1 MSILNW
7 IRGFWKNEPVSIRN
21 DLKIHIKSNNRSRIK
36 NQSLIEALNDAKDNI
51 ETQSND
57 AEFKKLSILA
67 RERKWESIS
76 SLKSNI
82 VFDLCDDAK
91 HLYLISGNMH
101 CKCCYATIKI
111 GCSTDICRVHR
122 LTTFH
127 E

>member
-57 AEFKKLSILA
+57 AEFKKLYNYI
-67 RERKWESIS
+67 
-76 SLKSNI
+76 
-82 VFDLCDDAK
+82 
-91 HLYLISGNMH
+91 H
-101 CKCCYATIKI
+101 
-111 GCSTDICRVHR
+111 
-122 LTTFH
+122 
-127 E
+127 